1 MSLETWIAFLLAS
14 AAMLV
19 GRLSGAVARPA
30 VRRGVNRV
38 GGGMLIGAGVAT
50 AAMRR
55 A

>member
-1 MSLETWIAFLLAS
+1 VSREPGAVHALAYALLA
-14 AAMLV
+14 

-30 VRRGVNRV
+30 VRRGFNRV